1 LILGASRRGRYTA
14 RPVSRPRLLLAT
26 LLCASALARA
36 QGTVQLRDPR
46 RPPPLD
52 PPPECDLWR
61 GHITGNDP
69 SAEATL
75 QLCTTGDAVTGVF
88 LWSSLESGWNRR
100 RFDGRWLDA
109 RQRLVLHDTAML
121 ENHPADGW
129 RLCLADRYDLRR
141 VSDAELAGE
150 FWSQACDDHGTMRIT
165 RLAQPAPPELTT
177 PAPTPAPTPARGVD
191 EPLRR
196 RRVLGCGAAPG
207 GASGGATMLWGVALL
222 GAAAISRSRCWRG
235 RR

>member
-1 LILGASRRGRYTA
+1 MRRYTA
-14 RPVSRPRLLLAT
+14 RPVPSPRLLLAT
-26 LLCASALARA
+26 LLCASALASA

-52 PPPECDLWR
+52 PPPACELWR
-61 GHITGNDP
+61 GHIAGNDP
-69 SAEATL
+69 TAEATL

-88 LWSSLESGWNRR
+88 LWSSLESGWDRR
-100 RFDGRWLDA
+100 TFVGEWLDA
-109 RQRLVLHDTAML
+109 KRRLVLRDTAML
-121 ENHPADGW
+121 ENHPAHGW
-129 RLCLADRYDLRR
+129 RLCLADRYDLHR

-150 FWSQACDDHGTMRIT
+150 FWSQACDDHGTLRIT
-165 RLAQPAPPELTT
+165 RLAQPPPPELSTPAPS
-177 PAPTPAPTPARGVD
+177 PAPTPAPRPD

-196 RRVLGCGAAPG
+196 RRVLGCDAAPG
-207 GASGGATMLWGVALL
+207 RPSRAASMLWGVALL